1 MEKKKVNN
9 ATKSKNSKN
18 KEAAPAAE
26 NKKAQKGNKIMEKK
40 KVNNVTKPKN
50 SKNKEDA
57 PAAENK
63 KVAVLEEEYYQAKEL
78 GGAKSPSLLQECEFG
93 PLLKRNM
100 IERCAGDEDIPV
112 DELAV
117 KEDFLPEHMELI
129 GQARAVGAFNRG
141 KGTVEVPETNGVVF
155 AGIWETSEHSRV
167 IRVLFRR
174 GNGEFTV
181 PIEFD
186 NAVFTIAAQHEFMI
200 HDKSNPFYKD
210 VVNLHKKAVR
220 EIIDRLPLGAGIKYE
235 KILHLLWKY
244 HDKLPLYE
252 LIQEEASV
260 ETIYSEILQYIA
272 AHGTERH
279 NANAYFRLNK
289 EEMEQ
294 IGDKLEMTVKQ
305 MCSVLK
311 ENGLLYLTKSSVA
324 YQVKVKFKGELGNYY
339 CVKKNFGQQSISRYE
354 PTVLE
359 DGTEVMHD
367 GTVNMPVDLYQQLF
381 GGNHPSVLDA
391 AGSKGS
397 KKSSGVVM
405 WENDL

>member
-1 MEKKKVNN
+1 MKTKENMVNE
-9 ATKSKNSKN
+9 TINSTN
-18 KEAAPAAE
+18 ITPETETAE
-26 NKKAQKGNKIMEKK
+26 
-40 KVNNVTKPKN
+40 VT
-50 SKNKEDA
+50 
-57 PAAENK
+57 
-63 KVAVLEEEYYQAKEL
+63 VLETEYYDAKDMVQTGHTHE
-78 GGAKSPSLLQECEFG
+78 PSLLQECEFG
-93 PLLKRNM
+93 NLPGRNM

-117 KEDFLPEHMELI
+117 KEDFLPEHIELL
-129 GQARAVGAFNRG
+129 ARAKAVGAFNRG

-155 AGIWETSEHSRV
+155 AGIWETSEHGRV

-174 GNGEFTV
+174 GNGEFTAPV
-181 PIEFD
+181 EFD
-186 NAVFTIAAQHEFMI
+186 NAVFTIAAQNEFKLP
-200 HDKSNPFYKD
+200 DKSNPFYKD
-210 VVNLHKKAVR
+210 VVNFHKKAVR
-220 EIIDRLPLGAGIKYE
+220 EIIDRLPLGAGINYE
-235 KILHLLWKY
+235 ETLCLLWKY

-252 LIQEEASV
+252 LVQEEASV

-311 ENGLLYLTKSSVA
+311 DNGLLYLTKSSVA

-354 PTVLE
+354 PTVLG
-359 DGTEVMHD
+359 DGSKVMHD
-367 GTVNMPVDLYQQLF
+367 GTVKMPVTLYQQLF
-381 GGNHPSVLDA
+381 GGNHPSALNCAD
-391 AGSKGS
+391 SKDS
-397 KKSSGVVM
+397 KKSTGVMM
-405 WENDL
+405 WDNDL